1 MSLLTASG
9 VSVSYGALQ
18 VLHDANLAVAAGDR
32 IAVVGPNGVGKSTLL
47 LVLAGLVQPDAGTV
61 RAAGTVGYLPQERD
75 RRGNESA
82 IEYLAR
88 RTGVAAAEAA
98 MVAASDRLAE
108 ASAGGGQ
115 GTGSGRSAGGGE
127 GPGSG
132 GSAAA
137 KDDVGAGRVSEAQ
150 AGRDYAAALDG
161 YLALG
166 GPDLE
171 VRATELAAGLGL
183 PADLDRPAS
192 GYSGGQAAR
201 LALAAV
207 LLARFDVLLLDE
219 PTNDLDLAGL
229 ELLENHL
236 AGFRGGLVVV
246 SHDRTFLERTARQV
260 LQIDPHTREV
270 KLYGG
275 GYQAYREELERDRA
289 RAAEAYETY
298 AATRDELVERAR
310 RQKEWARS
318 GERTAKSAATRRK
331 EPDKNIRR
339 AMTAGAQ
346 QQSARGAA
354 ALRAAERLEPVT
366 EPRKE
371 WELRLRFGAATRSG
385 DIVAVLSG
393 AVVRRGGFQLGP
405 VSMQVNW
412 GDRMLVQGDN
422 GSGKT
427 TLLQALLGRIPLADG
442 QQSLGASVRVGE
454 IDQGRLTFDPRTP
467 LLAAFRAAAGLLES
481 DARTLLAKFGLGAD
495 DVGRPVARLSPGER
509 TRADLALLMH
519 SGANLLVLD
528 EPTNHLD
535 LPAIE
540 QLEQALDRYE
550 GTLLI
555 VTHDRRLA
563 ERVRVTRRLLVSA
576 GAVTEA

>member
-1 MSLLTASG
+1 MSTLTAHG
-9 VSVSYGALQ
+9 VSVSFGALA
-18 VLHDANLAVAAGDR
+18 VLHDADLVVAPGDR

-47 LVLAGLVQPDAGTV
+47 RVLAGLVQPDAGTV
-61 RAAGTVGYLPQERD
+61 SAAGTVGYLPQERD
-75 RRGNESA
+75 RRDDETA
-82 IEYLAR
+82 MEYIAR
-88 RTGVAAAEAA
+88 RTGIASAEAA
-98 MVAASDRLAE
+98 MVAASDRLALTSE
-108 ASAGGGQ
+108 RAADRAAG
-115 GTGSGRSAGGGE
+115 R
-127 GPGSG
+127 
-132 GSAAA
+132 AAE
-137 KDDVGAGRVSEAQ
+137 RVSES
-150 AGRDYAAALDG
+150 YAAALDT

-171 VRATELAAGLGL
+171 IRASELAASLAL
-183 PADLDRPAS
+183 PADLDRPAT
-192 GYSGGQAAR
+192 GLSGGQAAR

-219 PTNDLDLAGL
+219 PTNDLDLTGL
-229 ELLENHL
+229 ELLESHL
-236 AGFRGGLVVV
+236 TAFRGGLVVV
-246 SHDRTFLERTARQV
+246 SHDRAFLERTARQV
-260 LQIDPHTREV
+260 LQIDPHTRDV

-289 RAAEAYETY
+289 RAAQAYETY
-298 AATRDELVERAR
+298 ASTRDELIERAR

-318 GERTAKSAATRRK
+318 GERSAKSATARRK

-339 AMTAGAQ
+339 GRVEGAQ
-346 QQSARGAA
+346 HQAARGAA
-354 ALRAAERLEPVT
+354 TLRAAERLEPVA

-371 WELRLRFGAATRSG
+371 WELRLRFGAAERSG
-385 DIVAVLSG
+385 DVVAVLSD
-393 AVVRRGGFQLGP
+393 AVVRRGTFQLGP
-405 VSMQVNW
+405 VSMQLNW
-412 GDRMLVQGDN
+412 GERMLVRGDN

-427 TLLQALLGRIPLADG
+427 TLLQALLGRVPLAAG
-442 QQSLGASVRVGE
+442 RGSLGSSVRVGE
-454 IDQGRLTFDPRTP
+454 IDQARLTFAAEAR
-467 LLAAFRAAAGLLES
+467 LLDAFCAESGLLEP

-495 DVGRPVARLSPGER
+495 DVGRPVSRLSPGER

-540 QLEQALDRYE
+540 QLEQALDRYD

-563 ERVRVTRRLLVSA
+563 EQVRVTRRLTVSA
-576 GAVTEA
+576 GTVTQA

>member
-1 MSLLTASG
+1 VSLLAAHG
-9 VSVSYGALQ
+9 ISVSYGAVAVLQ
-18 VLHDANLAVAAGDR
+18 DAALTIAAGDR
-32 IAVVGPNGVGKSTLL
+32 IAVVGPNGVGKSTILR
-47 LVLAGLVQPDAGTV
+47 VLAGLVQPDAGTV
-61 RAAGTVGYLPQERD
+61 SAAGPVGYLPQERD
-75 RRGNESA
+75 RRWDETA
-82 IEYLAR
+82 MQYIAR

-98 MVAASDRLAE
+98 MLAAAARLAR
-108 ASAGGGQ
+108 A
-115 GTGSGRSAGGGE
+115 
-127 GPGSG
+127 SG
-132 GSAAA
+132 GR
-137 KDDVGAGRVSEAQ
+137 AGLSEGQ
-150 AGRDYAAALDG
+150 ANQEYAAALDA

-171 VRATELAAGLGL
+171 ARATELAAALGL
-183 PADLDRPAS
+183 PADLHRQAA

-219 PTNDLDLAGL
+219 PTNDLDLTGL
-229 ELLENHL
+229 ELLESHL
-236 AGFRGGLVVV
+236 MAFRGGLVVV
-246 SHDRTFLERTARQV
+246 SHDRAFLERTARQI

-275 GYQAYREELERDRA
+275 GYRAYREELERDRA

-298 AATRDELVERAR
+298 AAARDELIERAR

-318 GERTAKSAATRRK
+318 GERSARSAATRRK
-331 EPDKNIRR
+331 EPDKSIRR
-339 AMTAGAQ
+339 GMAEGAQ
-346 QQSARGAA
+346 RQAARGAA
-354 ALRAAERLEPVT
+354 ALRAAERLEPVA

-371 WELRLRFGAATRSG
+371 WELRLRFGAAQRSG
-385 DIVAVLSG
+385 DIVAVLSE
-393 AVVRRGGFQLGP
+393 AVVRRGTFQLGP
-405 VSMQVNW
+405 VSMQLSW

-427 TLLQALLGRIPLADG
+427 TLLQALLGRIPLAAG
-442 QQSLGASVRVGE
+442 RQSLGASVRIGE
-454 IDQGRLTFDPRTP
+454 IDQGRLTFEPQAR
-467 LLAAFRAAAGLLES
+467 LLDAFGAESGLLES

-495 DVGRPVARLSPGER
+495 DVGRPVALLSPGER

-540 QLEQALDRYE
+540 QLELALDRYD

-555 VTHDRRLA
+555 VTHDRALA
-563 ERVRVTRRLLVSA
+563 AQVRVTRRLVI
-576 GAVTEA
+576 GGGVVTET